1 MTMLIGGVI
10 AICVL
15 LLILAFLAP
24 RLSRHPQRGVDR
36 GFGLGRRGASKAPGK
51 LGGWL
56 QKPFTNS
63 MKATDKSA
71 ARGRSARSK
80 LPL

>member
-1 MTMLIGGVI
+1 MVIGGLI
-10 AICVL
+10 AICIL
-15 LLILAFLAP
+15 LLILAFVAP
-24 RLSRHPQRGVDR
+24 RLSRYPQQGVNKS
-36 GFGLGRRGASKAPGK
+36 LGKSGRAASKAPGK

-56 QKPFTNS
+56 QKPFNKG

-71 ARGRSARSK
+71 STGREARSK